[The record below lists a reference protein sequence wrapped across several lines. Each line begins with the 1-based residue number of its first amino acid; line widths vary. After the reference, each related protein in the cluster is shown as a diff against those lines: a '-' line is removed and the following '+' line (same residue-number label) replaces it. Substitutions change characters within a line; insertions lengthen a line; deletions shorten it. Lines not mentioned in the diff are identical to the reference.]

1 MSEKKPITAWTVVR
15 VAPGL
20 RDDGAKIGPFFKEE
34 EADEWVDENHK
45 KVLLKEVEFS
55 EVHHPSVPEE
65 EWIKW
70 VDGTDSE
77 FYMLVTKCCGKN
89 PSVPPWGLDKAYFDE
104 KWKYHRIKSKWVCP
118 GCGNPIK
125 RNYHENET
133 I

>member
-45 KVLLKEVEFS
+45 KVLLKEVEFA

-77 FYMLVTKCCGKN
+77 FSMLVTKCCGKN
-89 PSVPPWGLDKAYFDE
+89 PWVPPWGVSKAYFD
-104 KWKYHRIKSKWVCP
+104 KDWKYHTTKSKWVCP
-118 GCGNPIK
+118 GCGNSIK
-125 RNYHENET
+125 KKLS
-133 I
+133 